1 MCDDHASYL
10 QLQVYIQ
17 ACNDVTTRSLSYCIV
32 FYIAARYK
40 TGPEFIL
47 HSASHG
53 TTSFRFNIYGNFFQK
68 LCLQRGASYISHRL
82 YFRHFFTFF
91 GKNGF
96 RSFLTNGRTDFRPD
110 FADFRNFSG
119 PYDGHT
125 YSPPKKKH
133 GNGRTDPAA
142 LKKPRTDTDCI

>member
-10 QLQVYIQ
+10 QLQVYIE
-17 ACNDVTTRSLSYCIV
+17 ACNNVTTRSLSYCIV

-40 TGPEFIL
+40 TGPKFIL

-53 TTSFRFNIYGNFFQK
+53 TTSFALIYTGIFSKNFFYNAAQVIYHIAYT
-68 LCLQRGASYISHRL
+68 LGTFLQL
-82 YFRHFFTFF
+82 Y

-96 RSFLTNGRTDFRPD
+96 RSFLTNGCTDCRPD
-110 FADFRNFSG
+110 FADFRNFRG
-119 PYDGHT
+119 PYDEHT
-125 YSPPKKKH
+125 YSPPQKKH

-142 LKKPRTDTDCI
+142 LKKARTDTDSI

>member
-47 HSASHG
+47 HTASHG
-53 TTSFRFNIYGNFFQK
+53 TIFFALIYTGIFPKNCVCNAVQVIYHIAYTLGTFLHFLVKTDSEVFKQTDARIFAPI
-68 LCLQRGASYISHRL
+68 LPILGISAVRMTDIRT
-82 YFRHFFTFF
+82 RH
-91 GKNGF
+91 
-96 RSFLTNGRTDFRPD
+96 
-110 FADFRNFSG
+110 
-119 PYDGHT
+119 
-125 YSPPKKKH
+125 PKKTRKW
-133 GNGRTDPAA
+133 TDGPGS
-142 LKKPRTDTDCI
+142 I